1 MISGR
6 GLRTRWPAP
15 EQEEGK
21 APVEIGPSPLDE
33 LLGADVGDGL
43 MIEGR
48 TYAIA
53 SVGRSEGAEGFATR
67 EFTLGEDE
75 DFYLVV
81 EGQLASG
88 DPGRCRA
95 VKTHELGLGEVHC
108 PGGSGRGNWRRSCSG
123 KRTIRPRR
131 LFIRGSLTST
141 SGESM
146 PIKRREPGMRSGQL
160 GL

>member
-1 MISGR
+1 
-6 GLRTRWPAP
+6 
-15 EQEEGK
+15 
-21 APVEIGPSPLDE
+21 
-33 LLGADVGDGL
+33 

-75 DFYLVV
+75 DLYLVV

-95 VKTHELGLGEVHC
+95 VKTHELSLAKCGVLGA
-108 PGGSGRGNWRRSCSG
+108 PAASNWRRSCSG
-123 KRTIRPRR
+123 NRTIRPRR
-131 LFIRGSLTST
+131 WFIRGSLTST
-141 SGESM
+141 SGASM
-146 PIKRREPGMRSGQL
+146 PFIATRNGNAIG
-160 GL
+160 